1 VALKV
6 IFRPEAEAD
15 LIGLYE
21 YIAEVAGTKIA
32 GGYIDRIE
40 ATCMALAQFP
50 RRGIRRDD
58 IQPGLRT
65 IAFERRA
72 TIAYRVL
79 KTRIEIVTV
88 AYGGRSFEDD
98 LSER

>member
-6 IFRPEAEAD
+6 TFRPEAETD

-40 ATCMALAQFP
+40 AACMALAEFP
-50 RRGIRRDD
+50 KRGTRRDD

-79 KTRIEIVTV
+79 KTRVEIVTV
-88 AYGGRSFEDD
+88 AYGGRNFEDD